1 MSSLSANPMEESRK
15 SPPAN
20 TATRT
25 LPTARPFTHRI
36 GLQAPAL
43 IPLALLAIAALL
55 WLAALPDIDPY
66 RMTDIGLVSVLPAP
80 FLLALG
86 VVIFGFCFAVFRTR
100 EPGWSPGAFI
110 VLWIVM
116 IHATPTIVFG
126 ALRYAWAWKHVG
138 IVDYIQRTGTVDPAI
153 AIMPVYHNWPGFFAT
168 ATLLTQVAGFDSAL
182 PIAIWATLFFELAF
196 AAALYLLMRA
206 ATADLRLVWLTVW
219 FFSLTNWVGQDYFA
233 PQAIAFFFYL
243 VVIAICLWAF
253 PAVGPLAASPMGRV
267 LVHGR
272 PLRRL
277 AGWLDQRIGNANA
290 EGMALRQTTIPQQRG
305 LLLLAVLLMAGIAI
319 THQLTPALAVIALA
333 ALVLSGRCRA
343 YGLPVL
349 MAVFSATW
357 LVTGAADFAAIGLQQ
372 ILDSLGRTNENI
384 NANLIDSSLFTP
396 GFRIISNMAR
406 GLTAAVGLLAAVG
419 WLVRLRQGKLNL
431 SLTLLWLAPLGLL
444 AVSSYGGE
452 ILFRVYF
459 FALPFMAF
467 FVAALFV
474 PAIGARRGAWRAV
487 AAGLVSGALAVA
499 MLFAYY
505 GHDRANFFPPGEQAA
520 SDYLTSIAPAG
531 SLIVEASPNYP
542 SRYRRYEEFT
552 YVPLIA
558 WPRGNVEA
566 SMNAYSLE
574 DIETMMA
581 SRAYPATYLI
591 FTRRQLEE
599 LSIPGLESIEAIQ
612 REIAASGKFDLIFRN
627 ADATIYVLAN
637 GPQAAATAP

>member
-1 MSSLSANPMEESRK
+1 MSSLNTSPENPSQETLPVGAARV
-15 SPPAN
+15 
-20 TATRT
+20 
-25 LPTARPFTHRI
+25 LPTARPFTHR
-36 GLQAPAL
+36 LSWHSPVV
-43 IPLALLAIAALL
+43 IPLALLAIATLL
-55 WLAALPDIDPY
+55 WLAALPNIAPY
-66 RMTDIGLVSVLPAP
+66 QMTDIGLVSVLPAS
-80 FLLALG
+80 FLLALA
-86 VVIFGFCFAVFRTR
+86 VTILGFCAAVFSNRA
-100 EPGWSPGAFI
+100 PGWAPGAFI
-110 VLWIVM
+110 ALWIVM
-116 IHATPTIVFG
+116 IHATPTIVFA

-153 AIMPVYHNWPGFFAT
+153 SIMPVYHNWPGFFGT
-168 ATLLTQVAGFDSAL
+168 ATLLTQVAGFANAL

-196 AAALYLLMRA
+196 ASALFLVMRA
-206 ATADLRLVWLTVW
+206 ATADLRVIWLTVW
-219 FFSLTNWVGQDYFA
+219 FFTLTNWVGQDYFA

-243 VVIAICLWAF
+243 VVIAIALWAF
-253 PAVGPLAASPMGRV
+253 PAIGPLADSPIGRV

-277 AGWLDQRIGNANA
+277 AAWLDQRIGHADA
-290 EGMALRQTTIPQQRG
+290 EGIDLPPATVPQQRG
-305 LLLLAVLLMAGIAI
+305 LLLVAVLLMAGIAV
-319 THQLTPALAVIALA
+319 THQLTPGLAFIALA
-333 ALVLSGRCRA
+333 ALVLFGRCRA

-349 MAVFSATW
+349 MAIFTATW
-357 LVTGAADFAAIGLQQ
+357 LVTGAGEFAAIGLKQ
-372 ILDSLGRTNENI
+372 ILDSLGQTNENI
-384 NANLIDSSLFTP
+384 NANLIDASLFTP

-406 GLTAAVGLLAAVG
+406 GLTAAVGLLAALG
-419 WLVRLRQGKLNL
+419 WLWQLRQGKLNL

-467 FVAALFV
+467 YVAALFV
-474 PAIGARRGAWRAV
+474 PARGVWRAV
-487 AAGLVSGALAVA
+487 AAGIVSAALAVA

-520 SDYLTSIAPAG
+520 SDYLTSIAPTG

-542 SRYRRYEEFT
+542 SRYRRYDEFV

-591 FTRRQLEE
+591 FTKRQLEE

-612 REIAASGKFDLIFRN
+612 RDIAASGRFDLIFRN
-627 ADATIYVLAN
+627 SDASIYILAN
-637 GPQAAATAP
+637 GPQAEGTP